1 MKPNDLIRADE
12 VFITN
17 ASGGIQWV
25 SAYKS
30 KRYFNTTAEKI
41 LNYINTIISL
51 EENTVI
57 EV

>member
-12 VFITN
+12 LFITN

-30 KRYFNTTAEKI
+30 KRYFNNTSEKL
-41 LNYINTIISL
+41 LNYINTIISA
-51 EENTVI
+51 EENQTTSV
-57 EV
+57 